1 MQESIKEF
9 VSVKECISEGEG
21 RERER
26 EREREM
32 MCVNQYD
39 QIGRIFALW
48 ATFKASGNN

>member
-26 EREREM
+26 ERERERDDV
-32 MCVNQYD
+32 CQPV
-39 QIGRIFALW
+39 
-48 ATFKASGNN
+48 